1 MHSHTFTYTY
11 AHSIRMSLE
20 LVVAFKWQQQIES
33 RREMFSQIRFI
44 FVDSVIAMRFLFVFN
59 AKMKKEKEIKTNRT
73 NEIWKWWES
82 LLSLL
87 QNPLHIEIWND
98 WNTVHNVQWKIVRF
112 VGLVCVRSCMAF
124 VCRKAAQTACVQ
136 SVCICMV
143 SVKVVRETRGS
154 TGKRPCVISPPR
166 SLPVQ
171 MCVCGSLAYSACT
184 YVCVLRRSGCPIQ

>member
-20 LVVAFKWQQQIES
+20 LVVAFKWQQQIEP

-98 WNTVHNVQWKIVRF
+98 WNTVHNVPWKIVRF
-112 VGLVCVRSCMAF
+112 VGLVCVCVRVWHLCVGKLLRRHAF
-124 VCRKAAQTACVQ
+124 RVYVYVWCLWKWFEKR
-136 SVCICMV
+136 
-143 SVKVVRETRGS
+143 VVRREKGH
-154 TGKRPCVISPPR
+154 V
-166 SLPVQ
+166 
-171 MCVCGSLAYSACT
+171 
-184 YVCVLRRSGCPIQ
+184 